1 VNENNHIQI
10 IVAGLPGVGKTT
22 VSDIIHEA
30 LRDAGFTNLTF
41 IDEGSARLRRLSPS
55 VITAERRK
63 LCVASLI
70 KDETS
75 IGIQTRQMLRP
86 IRGVKT
92 VQIEEKND

>member
-41 IDEGSARLRRLSPS
+41 IDEGSA

>member
-1 VNENNHIQI
+1 MVNENNHIQV

-30 LRDAGFTNLTF
+30 LRDAGFKNLTF
-41 IDEGSARLRRLSPS
+41 VDEGSAA
-55 VITAERRK
+55 ITAERRK

-70 KDETS
+70 KNETS

-86 IRGVKT
+86 ITQYRERRP
-92 VQIEEKND
+92 IEKDND

>member
-1 VNENNHIQI
+1 MNENNHIQI

-41 IDEGSARLRRLSPS
+41 IDEGSA